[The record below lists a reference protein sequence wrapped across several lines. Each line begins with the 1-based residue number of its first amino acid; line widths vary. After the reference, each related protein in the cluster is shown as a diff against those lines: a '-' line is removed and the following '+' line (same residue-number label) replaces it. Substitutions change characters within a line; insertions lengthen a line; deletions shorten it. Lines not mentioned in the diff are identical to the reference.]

1 MAPGARSTMSPAPAP
16 VLLLLLCAA
25 RTGSTAAASG
35 PSSRWASQ
43 PASQR
48 GAPPYPFPATHAD
61 GTAPRY
67 QTRNEKDGQDEHKIN
82 VHLVPHT
89 HDDTGWQITVDQ
101 YFFNEVY
108 YVVDTVIDQLE
119 KDPKRHFIYVE
130 TAFFARWW
138 DEQPDARRAV
148 TKRLVENG
156 QLEFINGGWCMHDE
170 GSPLYTE
177 MVDQTT
183 RGHQFLRKNFGDAAI
198 PRGTW
203 QIDPFGHSNTQA
215 WLLGSE
221 AGFESLYWGRTDYQ
235 DLNNRLSYEG
245 QQQNQWPEWVWQGSH
260 SLGKSAELFAG
271 QLTTGGYGAPG
282 ILHDWGS
289 VRGNSIDES
298 TSFVQDNPSRH
309 DYNLDAIMDDVI
321 SQALKLANT
330 TRGNHQLWPVGSGT
344 ISHLTSLLSSL
355 PSYPSSPLYSRVV
368 CCCLPLA
375 FSSVRLTGWLLCLT
389 RLSVPE
395 CGRVVS

>member
-1 MAPGARSTMSPAPAP
+1 
-16 VLLLLLCAA
+16 
-25 RTGSTAAASG
+25 
-35 PSSRWASQ
+35 
-43 PASQR
+43 
-48 GAPPYPFPATHAD
+48 
-61 GTAPRY
+61 
-67 QTRNEKDGQDEHKIN
+67 
-82 VHLVPHT
+82 VPHT

-148 TKRLVENG
+148 TKKLVENG

-183 RGHQFLRKNFGDAAI
+183 RGHQFLQKNFGEAAI

-221 AGFESLYWGRTDYQ
+221 AGFESLFWGRTDYQ

-245 QQQNQWPEWVWQGSH
+245 QQHNQWPEWVWQGSH
-260 SLGKSAELFAG
+260 SMGKSSELFAG

-282 ILHDWGS
+282 ILHNWGS
-289 VRGNSIDES
+289 LRRTSYAVPSRR

-309 DYNLDAIMDDVI
+309 DYNLDAVMDAVI
-321 SQALKLANT
+321 GTALSLANT
-330 TRGNHQLWPVGSGT
+330 TRGNHQLWPVGSDFQYQNADVWYHNLDKLIHCENFT
-344 ISHLTSLLSSL
+344 NL
-355 PSYPSSPLYSRVV
+355 
-368 CCCLPLA
+368 
-375 FSSVRLTGWLLCLT
+375 
-389 RLSVPE
+389 
-395 CGRVVS
+395 